1 MSAFG
6 ESGHRH
12 WSSGRL
18 FLTRGGQRQRVAG
31 NNNQHT
37 NLCVIVP
44 KQTKLSAWNW
54 DARRNF
60 SCRVQGL
67 DRAKKKPSTPFERQG
82 IAPPVPSL
90 GYCWQRFSHRALPM
104 LTNLSST

>member
-18 FLTRGGQRQRVAG
+18 FLTRGGHRQRVAG
-31 NNNQHT
+31 KNNQHT

-44 KQTKLSAWNW
+44 KQTKVSAWNW

-67 DRAKKKPSTPFERQG
+67 DRAKKKPSNPFER
-82 IAPPVPSL
+82 
-90 GYCWQRFSHRALPM
+90 
-104 LTNLSST
+104 